1 MRLFPGIALLVL
13 AVFSAPRRAHACDCL
28 RSDLPASAALSMA
41 AVVVEGLVSESRPDA
56 FVLQVVTAHKG
67 GAAKQLTVH
76 TEASDCGYQFQKGE
90 RVLIYAPLRD
100 GVVEVA
106 QCRAGVRVVW
116 GEAAARESQALRVRD
131 AGR

>member
-13 AVFSAPRRAHACDCL
+13 AALAAPRRAHACDCL
-28 RSDLPASAALSMA
+28 RGDLPSSEAFSMA

-56 FVLQVVTAHKG
+56 FVLDVVTAHKG
-67 GAAKQLTVH
+67 APGKQLTVH
-76 TEASDCGYQFQKGE
+76 TDASSCGYRFKKGD
-90 RVLIYAPLRD
+90 RVLVYAPLRD
-100 GVVEVA
+100 GGVEVA

-116 GEAAARESQALRVRD
+116 GEAAALESKALRAD